1 MLKKQIR
8 TLGHKAIVKNNKSHQ
23 EAFDELSQ
31 NENIDKQLL
40 ANELSKIPSNG
51 KQKSTASLRYI
62 FIAALVLLAAIR
74 IIGIIMIGMES
85 SVNMGLVYMLVAF
98 GVLIPGLGVYAA
110 LFGKSELYMTTGIL
124 LGISLFRS
132 VSRGELNVEP
142 ETLVALIPFA
152 VAIGLAFFIPFK
164 LKTPHKRV
172 ITESYVDGKLVKKV
186 DYEFEDTRLNESDI
200 LDSTF

>member
-85 SVNMGLVYMLVAF
+85 SVNMGLVYMLVTF

-110 LFGKSELYMTTGIL
+110 LFSKSELYMTTGIL

-152 VAIGLAFFIPFK
+152 VAIGLSFFIPFK

-172 ITESYVDGKLVKKV
+172 VTESYVDGKLVKKV